1 MTNLGRKE
9 EKRMEKGYKDY
20 KTGYS
25 TSIKIST
32 MENIK
37 ESAVK
42 LGISQADVG
51 RRIFEYFYEHNDIED
66 LLN

>member
-1 MTNLGRKE
+1 MAKDFE
-9 EKRMEKGYKDY
+9 EY

-32 MENIK
+32 MKNIEETALK
-37 ESAVK
+37 I
-42 LGISQADVG
+42 GIKKADVG

>member
-1 MTNLGRKE
+1 
-9 EKRMEKGYKDY
+9 MEKGYKDY